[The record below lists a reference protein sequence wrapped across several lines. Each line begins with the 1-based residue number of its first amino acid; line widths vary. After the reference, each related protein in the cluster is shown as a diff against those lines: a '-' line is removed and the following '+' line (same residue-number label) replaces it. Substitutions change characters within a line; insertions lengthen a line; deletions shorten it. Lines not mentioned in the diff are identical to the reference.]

1 MPSFADYIPK
11 LKNVLKTLVSIL
23 AIKYLTYAT
32 LRLGVKSNNAKTGT
46 ELYFV
51 DKHSVSKLVPILEI
65 QKLS

>member
-11 LKNVLKTLVSIL
+11 LKNVVKTLVNIF

-32 LRLGVKSNNAKTGT
+32 LRLGVKSNNAKTEI

-51 DKHSVSKLVPILEI
+51 DKHSVSKLVPILGI
-65 QKLS
+65 